1 MAVVIPDTGK
11 DICRENGSRLNV
23 KKIRSSPGRSWL
35 LLLFRL
41 PATHK
46 TARVAIWRKLQKSGA
61 IQIKTSTYL
70 LPDTPAQYELF
81 QWLAKQVTDYG
92 GDSTLIRAQQIEGL
106 SDAKIIGLFNA
117 ARDGDYAAIADAVH
131 GLSQPRPSKRDRAA
145 TERLEKF
152 RKAFR
157 AVRAI
162 DFFDA
167 PKAHVAE
174 SLLERLA
181 GDASSKRSEMPR
193 LDRAKFQGRTWVTR
207 PRPEIDRV
215 ACAWLIHAFIDPE
228 ASFKFAAEPES
239 ISGAIPF
246 DYGHGEFSHHGE
258 DCTFETLLARFGIA
272 DKALRTIGEMVHDA
286 DLEDEKFQRSEC
298 IGLDR
303 ILKGWA
309 KRGMSDEEILSRGGN
324 CFDGLY
330 AFLRR

>member
-1 MAVVIPDTGK
+1 
-11 DICRENGSRLNV
+11 V
-23 KKIRSSPGRSWL
+23 KKNRLTPNRSWL
-35 LLLFRL
+35 LLLFSL

-106 SDAKIIGLFNA
+106 SDPKIIGLFNA
-117 ARDGDYAAIADAVH
+117 ARDSDYAALGDAARK
-131 GLSQPRPSKRDRAA
+131 LAEPRAVKRDKAFA
-145 TERLEKF
+145 DELEKL
-152 RKAFR
+152 RKMFR
-157 AVRAI
+157 AIREI

-174 SLLERLA
+174 SQ
-181 GDASSKRSEMPR
+181 
-193 LDRAKFQGRTWVTR
+193 LDRLESATRAKAPAATRLHTAKFQGRTWVTR

-215 ACAWLIHAFIDPE
+215 ACAWLIRAFIDPR
-228 ASFKFAAEPES
+228 ATFKFATNPDS
-239 ISGAIPF
+239 ITGGIPF
-246 DYGHGEFSHHGE
+246 DYAHGEFSHHGD
-258 DCTFETLLARFGIA
+258 DCTFETLLTRFGIA
-272 DKALRTIGEMVHDA
+272 DKALRKIGEMVHDA
-286 DLEDEKFQRSEC
+286 DLEDEKFQRFEC

-309 KRGMSDEEILSRGGN
+309 KRGVPDDEILNRGGD

-330 AFLRR
+330 AFLRRL

>member
-1 MAVVIPDTGK
+1 
-11 DICRENGSRLNV
+11 V
-23 KKIRSSPGRSWL
+23 KRHLATPGRSWL
-35 LLLFRL
+35 LLLFSL

-46 TARVAIWRKLQKSGA
+46 TARVSIWRKLQKSGA

-81 QWLAKQVTDYG
+81 QWLAKQVNDYG

-106 SDAKIIGLFNA
+106 PDTRIVGLFNA
-117 ARDGDYAAIADAVH
+117 ARDSDYSALGEDARKLIA
-131 GLSQPRPSKRDRAA
+131 PRTAKRDKAFA
-145 TERLEKF
+145 DELEKL
-152 RKAFR
+152 RKTFR
-157 AVRAI
+157 AIREI

-174 SLLERLA
+174 SQ
-181 GDASSKRSEMPR
+181 
-193 LDRAKFQGRTWVTR
+193 LDRLENATRRSKTPGAARLRAAKFHGKTWVTR

-215 ACAWLIHAFIDPE
+215 ACGWLIRGFIDPK
-228 ASFKFAAEPES
+228 ATIQFATNADA
-239 ISGAIPF
+239 IAGGIPF
-246 DYGHGEFSHHGE
+246 DYAHGEFSHHGE

-272 DKALRTIGEMVHDA
+272 EKALRIIGEMVHDA
-286 DLEDEKFQRSEC
+286 DLEDEKFQRPEC

-309 KRGMSDEEILSRGGN
+309 KRGIPDEEILNRGGN

>member
-1 MAVVIPDTGK
+1 
-11 DICRENGSRLNV
+11 V
-23 KKIRSSPGRSWL
+23 KKNRPAPNRSWL
-35 LLLFRL
+35 LLLFSL

-46 TARVAIWRKLQKSGA
+46 TARVALWRKLQKSGA

-106 SDAKIIGLFNA
+106 SDARIVGLFNA
-117 ARDGDYAAIADAVH
+117 ARDSDYAALGEAARK
-131 GLSQPRPSKRDRAA
+131 LAAPRAAKRDKAFA
-145 TERLEKF
+145 DELEKL
-152 RKAFR
+152 RKTFHAIR
-157 AVRAI
+157 EI

-174 SLLERLA
+174 SQ
-181 GDASSKRSEMPR
+181 
-193 LDRAKFQGRTWVTR
+193 LDRLESATRSKTPAAARLQAAKFQGKIWVTR

-215 ACAWLIHAFIDPE
+215 ACAWLIRGFIDSK
-228 ASFKFAAEPES
+228 ATFKFAMTADA
-239 ISGAIPF
+239 IAGGIPF
-246 DYGHGEFSHHGE
+246 DYAHGEFSHHNE

-272 DKALRTIGEMVHDA
+272 DKALHNIGEMVHDA
-286 DLEDEKFQRSEC
+286 DLEDEKFQRPEC

-309 KRGMSDEEILSRGGN
+309 KRGMPDEEILIRGGN

>member
-1 MAVVIPDTGK
+1 MKRNRPAS
-11 DICRENGSRLNV
+11 N
-23 KKIRSSPGRSWL
+23 RSWL
-35 LLLFRL
+35 LLLFSL

-46 TARVAIWRKLQKSGA
+46 TARVSIWRKLQKSGA

-106 SDAKIIGLFNA
+106 SDARIVGLFNA
-117 ARDGDYAAIADAVH
+117 ARDGDYAALGESARKLAA
-131 GLSQPRPSKRDRAA
+131 PRAAKRDKAFSD
-145 TERLEKF
+145 ELEKL
-152 RKAFR
+152 RKTFR
-157 AVRAI
+157 AIREI

-167 PKAHVAE
+167 PKAHVIE
-174 SLLERLA
+174 SQIDRLESATQSKTPVAVRLQIT
-181 GDASSKRSEMPR
+181 M
-193 LDRAKFQGRTWVTR
+193 FQGKTWVTR

-215 ACAWLIHAFIDPE
+215 ACAWLIRGFIDPK
-228 ASFKFAAEPES
+228 ATFKFSTQADPIA
-239 ISGAIPF
+239 GGIPF
-246 DYGHGEFSHHGE
+246 DYAHGEFSHHGE
-258 DCTFETLLARFGIA
+258 DCTFETLLKRFGIA
-272 DKALRTIGEMVHDA
+272 DKALRVIGEMVHDA
-286 DLEDEKFQRSEC
+286 DLEDEKFHRPEC

-309 KRGMSDEEILSRGGN
+309 KRGMPDEEILLRGGN

>member
-1 MAVVIPDTGK
+1 
-11 DICRENGSRLNV
+11 V
-23 KKIRSSPGRSWL
+23 KKNHPAPNGSWL

-70 LPDTPAQYELF
+70 LPDAPAQYELF

-106 SDAKIIGLFNA
+106 SDARIVGLFNA
-117 ARDGDYAAIADAVH
+117 ARDSDYSTLGEAARKLSAPRLAKRDKAIAD
-131 GLSQPRPSKRDRAA
+131 
-145 TERLEKF
+145 ELEKL
-152 RKAFR
+152 RKTFR
-157 AVRAI
+157 AIREI

-174 SLLERLA
+174 LQ
-181 GDASSKRSEMPR
+181 
-193 LDRAKFQGRTWVTR
+193 LDRLQNATRSKTPMAVRLRAAQFHGKIWVTR

-215 ACAWLIHAFIDPE
+215 ACAWLIRGFIDPK
-228 ASFKFAAEPES
+228 ATFKFATNADS
-239 ISGAIPF
+239 IAGGIPV
-246 DYGHGEFSHHGE
+246 DYAHGEFSHHGE

-272 DKALRTIGEMVHDA
+272 DKALRKIGEMVHDA
-286 DLEDEKFQRSEC
+286 DLEDEKFQRPEC
-298 IGLDR
+298 VGLDR

-309 KRGMSDEEILSRGGN
+309 KRGMPDDEILLRGGN

>member
-1 MAVVIPDTGK
+1 VKRHFPTPD
-11 DICRENGSRLNV
+11 
-23 KKIRSSPGRSWL
+23 RSWL
-35 LLLFRL
+35 LLLFSL

-46 TARVAIWRKLQKSGA
+46 TARVSIWRKLQKSGA

-81 QWLAKQVTDYG
+81 QWLAKQVSDYG

-106 SDAKIIGLFNA
+106 SDARIVGLFNA
-117 ARDGDYAAIADAVH
+117 ARDSDYSALGEAARK
-131 GLSQPRPSKRDRAA
+131 LSAPRAAKRDQAFA
-145 TERLEKF
+145 DELEKLRKTF
-152 RKAFR
+152 RVIR
-157 AVRAI
+157 EI

-167 PKAHVAE
+167 PKAHVVE
-174 SLLERLA
+174 SQLNRFESATR
-181 GDASSKRSEMPR
+181 SKRPPGAR
-193 LDRAKFQGRTWVTR
+193 LQATKFQGKTWVTR

-215 ACAWLIHAFIDPE
+215 ACAWLIRGFIDPK
-228 ASFKFAAEPES
+228 AILKFATNAGS
-239 ISGAIPF
+239 IAGGIPF
-246 DYGHGEFSHHGE
+246 DYAHGEFSHHGE
-258 DCTFETLLARFGIA
+258 DCTFETLVARFSIA

-286 DLEDEKFQRSEC
+286 DLEDEKFQRREC

-309 KRGMSDEEILSRGGN
+309 KRGMPDEEILLRGGN

>member
-1 MAVVIPDTGK
+1 
-11 DICRENGSRLNV
+11 V
-23 KKIRSSPGRSWL
+23 KKNRPAPNRSWL
-35 LLLFRL
+35 LLLFSL

-106 SDAKIIGLFNA
+106 PDTRIVGLFNA
-117 ARDGDYAAIADAVH
+117 ARDSDYSALGEAARKLA
-131 GLSQPRPSKRDRAA
+131 GPRAAKRDKALA
-145 TERLEKF
+145 DELEKL
-152 RKAFR
+152 RKTFR
-157 AVRAI
+157 AIRVI

-167 PKAHVAE
+167 PKAHVVE
-174 SLLERLA
+174 SQLDRLESAPR
-181 GDASSKRSEMPR
+181 SKMPGGPR
-193 LDRAKFQGRTWVTR
+193 LIAAQFHGKIWVTR

-215 ACAWLIHAFIDPE
+215 ACAWLIRGFIDPK
-228 ASFKFAAEPES
+228 ATFKFSTNADS
-239 ISGAIPF
+239 IAGAIPF
-246 DYGHGEFSHHGE
+246 DYAHGEFSHHGE
-258 DCTFETLLARFGIA
+258 DCTFETLLARFGVA
-272 DKALRTIGEMVHDA
+272 DKALGKIGEMVHDA
-286 DLEDEKFQRSEC
+286 DLEDEKFQRPEC
-298 IGLDR
+298 VGLDR

-309 KRGMSDEEILSRGGN
+309 KRGLPDDEILIRGGN

>member
-1 MAVVIPDTGK
+1 MLPVRIESSVRKKSAPKQTRPPD
-11 DICRENGSRLNV
+11 
-23 KKIRSSPGRSWL
+23 RSWL

-92 GDSTLIRAQQIEGL
+92 GDSTLIRARQIEGL
-106 SDAKIIGLFNA
+106 SDAKIVGLFNA
-117 ARDGDYAAIADAVH
+117 ARDADYAAIADAVH
-131 GLSQPRPSKRDRAA
+131 KIAQSRPSKRERAA
-145 TERLEKF
+145 AGRLEKF
-152 RKAFR
+152 RKTFR

-181 GDASSKRSEMPR
+181 GDPSSKRSDTPR
-193 LDRAKFQGRTWVTR
+193 LDRAKFRARTWVTR

-215 ACAWLIHAFIDPE
+215 ACAWLIRAFIDPE
-228 ASFKFAAEPES
+228 ASFKFAAEPDS
-239 ISGAIPF
+239 IRGGIRF
-246 DYGHGEFSHHGE
+246 DYAHGEFSHHGE

-272 DKALRTIGEMVHDA
+272 DKALRKISEMVHDA
-286 DLEDEKFQRSEC
+286 DLEDEKFQRPEC
-298 IGLDR
+298 VGLDR

-309 KRGMSDEEILSRGGN
+309 KEGAADEEILARGSA

-330 AFLRR
+330 AFLRRF

>member
-1 MAVVIPDTGK
+1 VRKSSVSKQTHASGRPPD
-11 DICRENGSRLNV
+11 
-23 KKIRSSPGRSWL
+23 RSWL

-92 GDSTLIRAQQIEGL
+92 GDSTLIRARQIEGL

-117 ARDGDYAAIADAVH
+117 ARDADYAAIADAIH
-131 GLSQPRPSKRDRAA
+131 RLSPSRPSKR
-145 TERLEKF
+145 ERVSTDGLERF
-152 RKAFR
+152 RKTFR
-157 AVRAI
+157 AIRAI

-181 GDASSKRSEMPR
+181 GDTSSKRPEMPR
-193 LDRAKFQGRTWVTR
+193 LERPKFRARIWVTR

-215 ACAWLIHAFIDPE
+215 ACAWLIRAFIDPE
-228 ASFKFAAEPES
+228 ASFKFATESDS

-272 DKALRTIGEMVHDA
+272 DKALRKISEMVHDA
-286 DLEDEKFQRSEC
+286 DLEDEKFQRPEC
-298 IGLDR
+298 VGLDR

-309 KRGMSDEEILSRGGN
+309 KEGVADEEILARGSV

-330 AFLRR
+330 AFLRRP

>member
-1 MAVVIPDTGK
+1 VKKNHDKTR
-11 DICRENGSRLNV
+11 DQRSRLQD
-23 KKIRSSPGRSWL
+23 RSWL
-35 LLLFRL
+35 LLLFSL

-70 LPDTPAQYELF
+70 LPDAPAQYELF

-106 SDAKIIGLFNA
+106 SDARIVGLFNE
-117 ARDGDYAAIADAVH
+117 ARDSDYA
-131 GLSQPRPSKRDRAA
+131 GLGEASRKLAGPRAAKRDKAF
-145 TERLEKF
+145 TDKLEKL
-152 RKAFR
+152 RKTFHAIR
-157 AVRAI
+157 EI

-167 PKAHVAE
+167 PKAHVIE
-174 SLLERLA
+174 SQ
-181 GDASSKRSEMPR
+181 
-193 LDRAKFQGRTWVTR
+193 LDRLESATRSQKSAVATRLQSTKFQGKTWVTR

-215 ACAWLIHAFIDPE
+215 ACAWLIRAFIDPK
-228 ASFKFAAEPES
+228 ATFKFATNADA
-239 ISGAIPF
+239 IADGIPF
-246 DYGHGEFSHHGE
+246 DYAHGEFSHHGE
-258 DCTFETLLARFGIA
+258 DCTFETLLSRFGIA
-272 DKALRTIGEMVHDA
+272 DKALRAIAEMVHDA

-303 ILKGWA
+303 MLKGWA
-309 KRGMSDEEILSRGGN
+309 KRGMPDEEILLRGGN

>member
-1 MAVVIPDTGK
+1 
-11 DICRENGSRLNV
+11 V
-23 KKIRSSPGRSWL
+23 KKNRPAPNRSWL
-35 LLLFRL
+35 LLLFSL

-106 SDAKIIGLFNA
+106 SDARIVGLFNA
-117 ARDGDYAAIADAVH
+117 ARDSDYSALGETARKLTGPRAA
-131 GLSQPRPSKRDRAA
+131 KRDKAFA
-145 TERLEKF
+145 DELEKL
-152 RKAFR
+152 RKTFR
-157 AVRAI
+157 AIREI

-174 SLLERLA
+174 SQLDRLESATR
-181 GDASSKRSEMPR
+181 SKTPVAPR
-193 LDRAKFQGRTWVTR
+193 LPVAKFQGKTWVTR

-215 ACAWLIHAFIDPE
+215 ACAWLIRTFIDPE
-228 ASFKFAAEPES
+228 ASFKFAAEPDS

-246 DYGHGEFSHHGE
+246 DYAHGEFSHHGE

-272 DKALRTIGEMVHDA
+272 DKALGKIGEMVHDA

-309 KRGMSDEEILSRGGN
+309 KRGMLDDEILSRGGN

>member
-1 MAVVIPDTGK
+1 
-11 DICRENGSRLNV
+11 V
-23 KKIRSSPGRSWL
+23 KKIHPAPDRSWL

-81 QWLAKQVTDYG
+81 QWLAKQITDYG

-106 SDAKIIGLFNA
+106 SDARIVGLFNA
-117 ARDGDYAAIADAVH
+117 ARDSDYSALGETARKLAAPRAV
-131 GLSQPRPSKRDRAA
+131 KRDKAFA
-145 TERLEKF
+145 DDLEKL
-152 RKAFR
+152 RKTFR
-157 AVRAI
+157 AIREI

-174 SLLERLA
+174 SQ
-181 GDASSKRSEMPR
+181 
-193 LDRAKFQGRTWVTR
+193 LDRLESATRAKTPAAARLQAAKFQGRTWVTR

-215 ACAWLIHAFIDPE
+215 ACAWLIRGFIDPE
-228 ASFKFAAEPES
+228 ATFKFAANADTIAGEM
-239 ISGAIPF
+239 PF
-246 DYGHGEFSHHGE
+246 DYAQGEFSHHGE
-258 DCTFETLLARFGIA
+258 DCTFETLLARFALA
-272 DKALRTIGEMVHDA
+272 DKALRKIGEMVHDA
-286 DLEDEKFQRSEC
+286 DLEDEKFQRPEC

-309 KRGMSDEEILSRGGN
+309 KRGMPDDEILLRGGN

-330 AFLRR
+330 AFLRRL